1 MPKSRIKMSG
11 DMFAGLSNPVKKDNI
26 PKKNEAPKKQI
37 IDSVDQ
43 SAEIVKVAA
52 KEPKFEA
59 NNEDILNKMKALE
72 EELQREKSRRKSLE
86 EIKSFKRS
94 RFEDFEVLAARV
106 TKDQKAGFQALSRQ
120 IKANKDAYERIT
132 GNSLLRGL
140 LEAFLKRAENLN
152 LDSYYSD
159 KDVYDDIEKLFK

>member
-1 MPKSRIKMSG
+1 MDTSIFGS
-11 DMFAGLSNPVKKDNI
+11 
-26 PKKNEAPKKQI
+26 KKNRKKQAPIVVNKTEENTEQLKKEQI
-37 IDSVDQ
+37 IDSIDH
-43 SAEIVKVAA
+43 SSETFDTIA
-52 KEPKFEA
+52 KNSKTDLES
-59 NNEDILNKMKALE
+59 EDILNKMKALE